1 MARWSVVLGR
11 CEIVKHLAVMLLSP
25 LLSVALLAGV
35 MTQSSR
41 HVKPGDVEPFHQRA
55 KAAIESYPYIV
66 GTWAGQDEVVP
77 EAAVKLLRPN
87 AILSRSY
94 RDSSVRGNGGNV
106 QLLIDQCKDSRDML
120 GHYPPVC
127 YPANGSIMIA
137 ETPRDWHVGDLT
149 IHGMEYEFSDRM
161 KDQTYQRVVY
171 NFLIIP
177 GRGIARDM
185 SAVSSAAEDYQERY
199 YGAAQFQM
207 VMSATVPRAERDRIF
222 AMMVGARPDI
232 IKTLMSGGIR
242 ENAGVIHEK

>member
-1 MARWSVVLGR
+1 
-11 CEIVKHLAVMLLSP
+11 MLISP

-35 MTQSSR
+35 MTQASR
-41 HVKPGDVEPFHQRA
+41 HVKPQDVEPFHQRA
-55 KAAIESYPYIV
+55 KQAIMSYPYIV

-77 EAAVKLLRPN
+77 DAAVKLLRPN

-94 RDSSVRGNGGNV
+94 RNSSLRGGAANL

-127 YPANGSIMIA
+127 YPANGSILISK
-137 ETPRDWHVGDLT
+137 TPRDWKVGDLT
-149 IHGMEYEFSDRM
+149 IPGMEYEFSDRVG
-161 KDQTYQRVVY
+161 DQTYQRIVY

-177 GRGIARDM
+177 GRGIARSMD
-185 SAVSSAAEDYQERY
+185 AVSSAAEDYQERY

-207 VMSATVPRAERDRIF
+207 VISAAVPRAERDRVF
-222 AMMVGARPDI
+222 AMMVGVRPDI